1 MFELTAEAIIL
12 ILRLALVGLLYL
24 FLGIVALTAAR
35 ELRRLSRGG
44 AAGQRD
50 AVRGQVLVVDPGATS
65 LTIGTVVPLRAV
77 TRLGRSPSSTIL
89 LDGTYVSAE
98 HAVIALRDGSWW
110 LSDSGSTNGTAL
122 NGVTIRGD
130 TALSDGDIVEIG
142 DVKLRVTV

>member
-1 MFELTAEAIIL
+1 MFELTADAIIL

-44 AAGQRD
+44 AAGQRE
-50 AVRGQVLVVDPGATS
+50 AARGQVRVVDPGATS
-65 LTIGTVVPLRAV
+65 LTIGTVVPLRTV
-77 TRLGRSPSSTIL
+77 TRLGRAPSSTIL

-98 HAVIALRDGSWW
+98 HAIIALRDGRWW
-110 LSDSGSTNGTAL
+110 LSDSGSTNGTLL
-122 NGVTIRGD
+122 NGITIRGD

-142 DVKLRVTV
+142 DVKLRVHL

>member
-35 ELRRLSRGG
+35 ELRRLSRVG
-44 AAGQRD
+44 AAGSRE

-65 LTIGTVVPLRAV
+65 LPTGAVVPLRAV
-77 TRLGRSPSSTIL
+77 TRLRRSPSSTIL

-98 HAVIALRDGSWW
+98 HAAITLRDDRWW
-110 LSDSGSTNGTAL
+110 LSDSGSTNGTVL
-122 NGVTIRGD
+122 NGVTIRGE
-130 TALSDGDIVEIG
+130 TALTDGDIVEIG

>member
-24 FLGIVALTAAR
+24 FLGIVALTATR
-35 ELRRLSRGG
+35 ELRRLSRVRT
-44 AAGQRD
+44 AGQHE
-50 AVRGQVLVVDPGATS
+50 AAWGQVLVVDPGATS
-65 LTIGTVVPLRAV
+65 LDIGTVVPLRAV

-98 HAVIALRDGSWW
+98 HAVIARRDGRWW
-110 LSDSGSTNGTAL
+110 LSDSGSTNGTVL
-122 NGVTIRGD
+122 NGVTIRGE
-130 TALSDGDIVEIG
+130 TALTDGDIVEIG